1 MPNFPLTWPPPGLC
15 EYLSL
20 AQRIST
26 NFLLDCEYG
35 SKSRTRSIVRN
46 ARTPPMLIRMQSSLQ
61 LIPMFDLVDEV
72 IEPSIVRKSRGGRLY
87 CRIKSLLRT
96 WLSRVPPLSSI
107 RSTSNVAL
115 PDCTLEFACEFN
127 VSHRDTGGGGS
138 LAASEPPFKPPFEP
152 TFEPTF
158 SAMSLQSPLICA
170 SETSRELSTASRSW
184 RSSGWVTDF
193 FSLFP
198 LDSPL
203 SLSDE

>member
-1 MPNFPLTWPPPGLC
+1 
-15 EYLSL
+15 
-20 AQRIST
+20 
-26 NFLLDCEYG
+26 
-35 SKSRTRSIVRN
+35 
-46 ARTPPMLIRMQSSLQ
+46 MLIRMQSSLQ

-152 TFEPTF
+152 VRANVRANVLRYVAP
-158 SAMSLQSPLICA
+158 I
-170 SETSRELSTASRSW
+170 TAHLCI
-184 RSSGWVTDF
+184 GNVKGAEHC
-193 FSLFP
+193 LA
-198 LDSPL
+198 
-203 SLSDE
+203 

>member
-1 MPNFPLTWPPPGLC
+1 MSPAPSIKRSRSSSIVDAGIPSFPIPWPPPGLC

-26 NFLLDCEYG
+26 NFLLDCECG
-35 SKSRTRSIVRN
+35 SNSRTRSIVKN

-72 IEPSIVRKSRGGRLY
+72 IDPSIVLRSRGGRLY

-96 WLSRVPPLSSI
+96 WLSRVPPFSSI

-115 PDCTLEFACEFN
+115 PDCNVEFACEFN
-127 VSHRDTGGGGS
+127 VSHREAGGGGS
-138 LAASEPPFKPPFEP
+138 LAASEPPFDPP
-152 TFEPTF
+152 F

-170 SETSRELSTASRSW
+170 SDTSRELSTASRSW
-184 RSSGWVTDF
+184 RSSG
-193 FSLFP
+193 
-198 LDSPL
+198 
-203 SLSDE
+203 